1 MSIMEE
7 QNMNGE
13 HNTDVTG
20 NMDAPTRAPSAK
32 KVYSKPTL
40 VVLSQNEG
48 TQGKIFPRQN
58 EATARSPIASGPTS

>member
-13 HNTDVTG
+13 HNTDDTG

-32 KVYSKPTL
+32 KVYSKPML
-40 VVLSQNEG
+40 VVLSQNDVRNSK
-48 TQGKIFPRQN
+48 Q
-58 EATARSPIASGPTS
+58 ARITPESPAPFSLSWGPS